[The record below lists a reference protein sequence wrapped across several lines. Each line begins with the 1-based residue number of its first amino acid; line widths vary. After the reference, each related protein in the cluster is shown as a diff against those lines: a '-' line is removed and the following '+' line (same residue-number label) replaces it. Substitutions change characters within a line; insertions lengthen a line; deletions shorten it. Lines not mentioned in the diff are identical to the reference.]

1 MVEGEAISRKLLTC
15 LTFLYFSCLG
25 SVSNSEK
32 VNSRCKYFS
41 LETNI
46 VCLYN
51 SPFEFV
57 IFLQVQQEP
66 ESTSGTLEGTW
77 LRSVLFLLYFIDLYM
92 FFFAGAS
99 SSDSN
104 AVR

>member
-1 MVEGEAISRKLLTC
+1 MEQFEGSDVKIFQEGEATSRKLLTC

-41 LETNI
+41 LETYI

-57 IFLQVQQEP
+57 IVIQVQQEP

-77 LRSVLFLLYFIDLYM
+77 LRSVLF
-92 FFFAGAS
+92 FAIFY
-99 SSDSN
+99 
-104 AVR
+104 